1 MFRNFLSNL
10 SLVTKTEL
18 KSPTVQYLDDSKRI
32 VFSYTQ
38 NLVGKPLILER
49 PATSTAVK
57 TGFGGNLNKTTSPVV
72 RISKRNLTN
81 FIRDVCYI
89 FSSSWINSNLN
100 TCSKIILYRKNE
112 NVINKN
118 VICNNKNVIWYLE
131 FKYKQKIILHYFL
144 QNIFLINKGNISF
157 VQLNSLQKLVF
168 WLSMRALNLT
178 DVRFGQQRKLWKL
191 YLTVMVFSQES
202 IRVEHNSSFKDTLL
216 FTL

>member
-49 PATSTAVK
+49 PATSTAVE
-57 TGFGGNLNKTTSPVV
+57 TGFGGNLNKTTSLVV

-81 FIRDVCYI
+81 FIRDVCYT
-89 FSSSWINSNLN
+89 FSRSWINSNLN
-100 TCSKIILYRKNE
+100 TFKHFIY
-112 NVINKN
+112 NKN
-118 VICNNKNVIWYLE
+118 LIWYLE
-131 FKYKQKIILHYFL
+131 FKYKQTIVLHYFL
-144 QNIFLINKGNISF
+144 QSIFLIKKGNIIKNTWKKLSF
-157 VQLNSLQKLVF
+157 VQLNSSQKLVF
-168 WLSMRALNLT
+168 WLTKRALNLT